1 MRDKYNKREVR
12 RKSHGAIKV
21 VLSLTL
27 AAIVAVVI
35 LGAVY
40 LTDPRHKLI
49 GKWTNDIDVTSEVR
63 ERASAWIKAAAM
75 GGEVDT
81 SEYITDVCIPEVLT
95 FTSDGNYTKAVDED
109 AYSKCRDTA
118 YEQMAAAFVKL
129 IGLRFEAAGR
139 QTSEADIEALMQ
151 NVTGMT
157 VKDYLIQF
165 GPDIMPPV
173 SELQAKYNRSGI
185 YMADRQTVLLDNEL
199 LMDYMVSRRMLALD
213 AGETETNESGES
225 EESSDSG
232 DSSGDML
239 SGGMMYTRVGSAAK
253 VSYTSIFAPMGLI
266 QDLSHVSAANVKNR
280 ILENL
285 PVSVSGG
292 RSGKVKTIHYDYL
305 NNRFVSLR
313 DMALLLKGTDAEYS
327 VSISSSEINIVRGA
341 SYSAVGGED
350 VLFAVRDTDNSET
363 TDTDENK
370 DPGQDDSL
378 HNSDTPDAPDASD
391 TTDTPDAGASDAPDS
406 SPDSDEDS
414 KYIYETNSLKFNKIT
429 VDGKEVKYCTV
440 TGTNSAGKSDAYIS
454 ITDIAMILDV
464 DMTIEQDGLHV
475 DPGKPFAADIDEL
488 KNAGFYTEVR
498 SALVGDATTGEVYAS
513 YCDDVAVSIASTTK
527 LMNLLCVMDAISS
540 GEISL
545 DDRVVT
551 SLKASLLSKTG
562 DGVVPMNEGDS
573 FTVEELIYGMMLP
586 SSNECALMLAEHIS
600 GSEEAYVERMN
611 NKAVEIG
618 LSDKAKF
625 YNPHGLPVYSD
636 NLVTTK
642 LQNQM
647 TASDM
652 FALVSYMLA
661 VYPQITDITSTR
673 EYTISS
679 KDMKIVNLNP
689 MLYNLDDC
697 VGLKT
702 GTTNMAGASLVSAV
716 RAKDGV
722 GNDHVIVSV
731 EFGAEDAVT
740 RNTVSELM
748 LRYGLSVLADRG
760 ISSDSSQA
768 KLPNGADIPITAE
781 GMIRLLLEVKHGD

>member
-1 MRDKYNKREVR
+1 M
-12 RKSHGAIKV
+12 IKV

-27 AAIVAVVI
+27 VAILAVIV

-63 ERASAWIKAAAM
+63 EHASAWIKAAAM

-81 SEYITDVCIPEVLT
+81 TEYIKDVRIPEVLT
-95 FTSDGNYTKAVDED
+95 FTSDGNYTKTVDEA
-109 AYSKCRDTA
+109 AYSQCRDTA
-118 YEQMAAAFVKL
+118 YEQMAAAFTEL
-129 IGLRFEAAGR
+129 IRIRFEAAGK
-139 QTSEADIEALMQ
+139 QVSDTDIEALMQ

-157 VKDYLIQF
+157 VKDYLTQY
-165 GPDIMPPV
+165 GPDIMPPL
-173 SELQAKYNRSGI
+173 SDLEAKYNRSGI

-199 LMDYMVSRRMLALD
+199 LMEYMVSRRMLALD
-213 AGETETNESGES
+213 AGA
-225 EESSDSG
+225 DSG
-232 DSSGDML
+232 DDATQDTEDLTDNVL
-239 SGGMMYTRVGSAAK
+239 SGGMMYTRVGSLAK
-253 VSYTSIFAPMGLI
+253 VSYTSVFAPI
-266 QDLSHVSAANVKNR
+266 DAIHDLNHVSAANARNR

-285 PVSVSGG
+285 PVYVSGAK
-292 RSGKVKTIHYDYL
+292 SGKVKTIHYDYL

-313 DMALLLKGTDAEYS
+313 DLALVLKGTSAEYS
-327 VSISSSEINIVRGA
+327 VSISSSEINIVTGA
-341 SYSAVGGED
+341 SYSPVGGED
-350 VLFAVRDTDNSET
+350 ILFDVRDDDRSDNEASEADAADADEPEGTD
-363 TDTDENK
+363 
-370 DPGQDDSL
+370 QDGES
-378 HNSDTPDAPDASD
+378 TASD
-391 TTDTPDAGASDAPDS
+391 VSLTDATDS
-406 SPDSDEDS
+406 SPEGDDDSR
-414 KYIYETNSLKFNKIT
+414 YIYETSSLKFNKIT
-429 VDGKEVKYCTV
+429 VDGKEVKYCTL
-440 TGTNSAGKSDAYIS
+440 TGTNGAGKSDAFIS

-464 DMTIEQDGLHV
+464 DMAVEEDGLHI
-475 DPGKPFAADIDEL
+475 DTDKLFKADVTEL

-527 LMNLLCVMDAISS
+527 LMNLLCVMDALAS
-540 GEISL
+540 GEISM

-551 SLKASLLSKTG
+551 SLKAELLSKTG

-573 FTVEELIYGMMLP
+573 LTVEELIYGMMLP
-586 SSNECALMLAEHIS
+586 SSNECALMLAEHIA

-611 NKAVEIG
+611 NKAVDMG
-618 LSDKAKF
+618 LSDKVRF
-625 YNPHGLPVYSD
+625 YNSHGLPVYSD

-661 VYPQITDITSTR
+661 VYPQVTDITSTK
-673 EYTISS
+673 EYVIAS

-689 MLYNLDDC
+689 MLYNMKDC
-697 VGLKT
+697 IGLKT

-716 RAKDGV
+716 KANDGS
-722 GNDHVIVSV
+722 GNEHVIVSV

-748 LRYGLSVLADRG
+748 LRYGVSTLADRG
-760 ISSDSSQA
+760 VSLDPSQG

-781 GMIRLLLEVKHGD
+781 GMIRLLLEVK

>member
-1 MRDKYNKREVR
+1 MRDRYSKREAR
-12 RKSHGAIKV
+12 RRGHGAIKA
-21 VLSLTL
+21 VLALTL
-27 AAIVAVVI
+27 VAILAVII

-49 GKWTNDIDVTSEVR
+49 GKWTNDIDVTSEVT

-81 SEYITDVCIPEVLT
+81 SEYIKDVRIPEVLT
-95 FTSDGNYTKAVDED
+95 FTSDGNYTKAIDE
-109 AYSKCRDTA
+109 ASYSQCRDIA
-118 YEQMAAAFVKL
+118 YEQMAAAFTYL
-129 IGLRFEAAGR
+129 IRLRFEAAGR
-139 QTSEADIEALMQ
+139 QVSETDIEALMQ

-157 VKDYLIQF
+157 VKDYLTEF
-165 GPDIMPPV
+165 GPDIMPPL
-173 SELQAKYNRSGI
+173 SDLEAKYNRSGI

-199 LMDYMVSRRMLALD
+199 IMEYMVSRRMLALD
-213 AGETETNESGES
+213 AGQEPVDDSDESLGAE
-225 EESSDSG
+225 
-232 DSSGDML
+232 DSSVNKL
-239 SGGMMYTRVGSAAK
+239 TGGMMYSRVGSAAK
-253 VSYTSIFAPMGLI
+253 VSYTSVFAPMDVMH
-266 QDLSHVSAANVKNR
+266 DLHHVSAATVKNR
-280 ILENL
+280 ILENM
-285 PVSVSGG
+285 PVHVSGG

-313 DMALLLKGTDAEYS
+313 DLALLLKGTSAEYS
-327 VSISSSEINIVRGA
+327 VSISSSEINIVRGT

-350 VLFAVRDTDNSET
+350 ILFDVRDEDESGIEATDSEAEDTGAVKESEQPTDN
-363 TDTDENK
+363 DDVNGTDE
-370 DPGQDDSL
+370 
-378 HNSDTPDAPDASD
+378 AA
-391 TTDTPDAGASDAPDS
+391 DS
-406 SPDSDEDS
+406 SPGADDDTR
-414 KYIYETNSLKFNKIT
+414 YIYESNPLKFNKIT
-429 VDGKEVKYCTV
+429 VDGKAVKYCTV
-440 TGTNSAGKSDAYIS
+440 IGTNSAGKTDAFIS
-454 ITDIAMILDV
+454 ITDIAMILDT
-464 DMTIEQDGLHV
+464 DMTVEADGLHI
-475 DPGKPFAADIDEL
+475 DTDKLFKADIDEL

-513 YCDDVAVSIASTTK
+513 YCDDVAVAIASTTK
-527 LMNLLCVMDAISS
+527 LMNLLCVMDALAS
-540 GEISL
+540 GEISM
-545 DDRVVT
+545 DDRVST

-586 SSNECALMLAEHIS
+586 SSNECALMLAEHIA

-611 NKAVEIG
+611 NKAIEIG
-618 LSDKAKF
+618 LSDKAGF

-661 VYPQITDITSTR
+661 VYPQVTDITSTR
-673 EYTISS
+673 EYTIAS

-697 VGLKT
+697 IGLKT
-702 GTTNMAGASLVSAV
+702 GTTNMAGASLVSGV
-716 RAKDGV
+716 KAKDSA
-722 GNDHVIVSV
+722 GNEHIIVSV

-748 LRYGLSVLADRG
+748 LRYGLNVLAGRG
-760 ISSDSSQA
+760 TTSDSSQG

-781 GMIRLLLEVKHGD
+781 GMIRLLLAA